1 MEGIVLST
9 VFMVDA
15 RAKSSEESLVR
26 KLERLMDEADLPNLI
41 KPGDHVAVK
50 THMGAP
56 LTTRYLRP
64 FYVRTVVDYVK
75 KLKAKPTVIET
86 TGLGLLDPRGTAK
99 KYLEVALMHG
109 FSKETLGAEIL
120 IIDGELGL
128 DCVKVNV
135 NGFKLKEISIPKA
148 LLDFDFILNLTH
160 FKGHEMTVFSGA
172 IKNIGVGCVGKET
185 KYFIHYL
192 NKPSVDVALCNGCG
206 ECVKVCPVKAIN
218 ITDGKASLNQ
228 DVCYGC
234 KACQALCPV
243 KALKSVRI
251 TDSSEIQLRVVD
263 AAYGVLKTIGLE
275 KILNLNFLLEVDWKC
290 DCEHQQLGW
299 SDLPI
304 VPDIGILAS
313 KDIVAVD
320 KASIDLVNSAPAIPG
335 SQAYEVGAINP
346 NSDKFKMLYPKAD
359 WMFMLKA
366 AEEIGLGFMK
376 YMLVKVR

>member
-1 MEGIVLST
+1 MSN

-15 RAKSSEESLVR
+15 RSRSSEESLVR
-26 KLERLMDEADLPNLI
+26 KLELLMDRAGLPHI
-41 KPGDHVAVK
+41 IGSSDRVAVK

-56 LTTRYLRP
+56 LTTRYLRS
-64 FYVRTVVDYVK
+64 FYVRTAVDYVK
-75 KLKAKPTVIET
+75 KLGAKPTVVET

-120 IIDGELGL
+120 IMDGELGL
-128 DCVKVNV
+128 DCAKVEVK
-135 NGFKLKEISIPKA
+135 GFKLKEISIPKT
-148 LLDFDFILNLTH
+148 LLEFDFILNLTH

-192 NKPSVDVALCNGCG
+192 NKPSVDIALCNGCG
-206 ECVKVCPVKAIN
+206 ECVKTCPVKAIHMVN
-218 ITDGKASLNQ
+218 GKAVLNQ

-234 KACQALCPV
+234 KACQTICPV
-243 KALKSVRI
+243 KALKSTRI
-251 TDSSEIQLRVVD
+251 TDPSEIQLRVLD
-263 AAYGVLKTIGLE
+263 ATYGLLKTIGFN
-275 KILNLNFLLEVDWKC
+275 KVLNVNFLLEVDWKC

-320 KASIDLVNSAPAIPG
+320 KASIDLVNAAPAIPG

-346 NSDKFKMLYPKAD
+346 GSDKFKMLYPKAD
-359 WMFMLKA
+359 WMFMLKN
-366 AEEIGLGFMK
+366 AEEIGLGSMNYTLIK
-376 YMLVKVR
+376 IR

>member
-1 MEGIVLST
+1 
-9 VFMVDA
+9 MVDA
-15 RAKSSEESLVR
+15 RSRSSEESLVR
-26 KLERLMDEADLPNLI
+26 KLELLMDKTGLTNLV
-41 KPGDHVAVK
+41 KPSDKVAVK

-56 LTTRYLRP
+56 LTTRYLRS
-64 FYVRTVVDYVK
+64 FYVRTTVDYVK
-75 KLKAKPTVIET
+75 KLGAKPTVVET

-109 FSKETLGAEIL
+109 FSRETLGAEIL
-120 IIDGELGL
+120 IMDGELGL
-128 DCVKVNV
+128 DCVKVEAK
-135 NGFKLKEISIPKA
+135 GLKLREISIPKT

-192 NKPSVDVALCNGCG
+192 NKPSVDATLCNGCG
-206 ECVKVCPVKAIN
+206 ECVKTCPVKAISIIN
-218 ITDGKASLNQ
+218 GKAVLNQ

-234 KACQALCPV
+234 KACQTICPV
-243 KALKSVRI
+243 KALKSTRN
-251 TDSSEIQLRVVD
+251 TDPSEIQLRVLD
-263 AAYGVLKTIGLE
+263 ATYGVLKTIGFNR
-275 KILNLNFLLEVDWKC
+275 ILNVNFLLEVDWRC

-320 KASIDLVNSAPAIPG
+320 KASIDLVNAAPAIPG
-335 SQAYEVGAINP
+335 SQAYDVGAVNP
-346 NSDKFKMLYPKAD
+346 GSDKFKMLYPKAD
-359 WMFMLKA
+359 WMFMLKN
-366 AEEIGLGFMK
+366 AEEIGLGCMD
-376 YMLVKVR
+376 YRLIRIR